1 MRTFRVELGPPAHPV
16 HIGSGIID
24 ESGRLIRDAG
34 GTIGGRAVIITD
46 SNVAPLY
53 AERVKKSLADASLDP
68 VVLEVPAG
76 EESKSLDTL
85 ATVFDRLAR
94 ARLDRGGIIVALGG
108 GVTGDLAGFAASA
121 YMRGVPI
128 VQIPT
133 TLTAQVDSALGGK
146 TGVNLRAAKNLVGAF
161 HQPRA
166 IIADVTTLK
175 SLGEREYREG
185 LAEIIKY
192 AAIMDAPMIGDLER
206 DMPAILLRNADNV
219 ESIVE
224 RSLHHKAYVVEHD
237 ERETGLRRILNF
249 GHTIG
254 HALETAAGYGIYLH
268 GEAVAIGM
276 AAAARLSNK
285 FAGFGE
291 AETDRLIELIES
303 AGLPVFLPTDWHR
316 DSFIAALSLDK
327 KRAGNGIEFVLLDR
341 LGHAITYRIG
351 VDEILSHLL

>member
-1 MRTFRVELGPPAHPV
+1 MRTFRVELGPLAHPV

-24 ESGRLIRDAG
+24 ESGRLIREAG

-53 AERVKKSLADASLDP
+53 AERVKKSLADASLNP
-68 VVLEVPAG
+68 VVLEVAAG
-76 EESKSLDTL
+76 EESKSLDML
-85 ATVFDRLAR
+85 ATVFDRLAE
-94 ARLDRGGIIVALGG
+94 ARLDRSGIIVALGG
-108 GVTGDLAGFAASA
+108 GVIGDLAGFAASA

-161 HQPRA
+161 HQPRV
-166 IIADVTTLK
+166 IIADAATLM
-175 SLGEREYREG
+175 SLGEREFREG

-192 AAIMDAPMIGDLER
+192 AAIMDAPMAADLER
-206 DMPAILLRNADNV
+206 DMAPILRRDSDNL
-219 ESIVE
+219 ESVVE
-224 RSLHHKAYVVEHD
+224 RSLRHKAFVVEHD
-237 ERETGLRRILNF
+237 ERESGLRRILNF

-254 HALETAAGYGIYLH
+254 HALETAAGYGAYLH

-276 AAAARLSNK
+276 AAAARLSSE
-285 FAGFGE
+285 FAGLDE
-291 AETDRLIELIES
+291 METDRLIELIES

-316 DSFIAALSLDK
+316 DSFLAALSLDK
-327 KRAGNGIEFVLLDR
+327 KRSGNGIEFVLLDR
-341 LGHAITYRIG
+341 LGHAITHRLNA
-351 VDEILSHLL
+351 DEILSRLL